1 MAIEAIQA
9 TTAIQGNAGLQELGN
24 NAGMGS
30 FGAFL
35 DQMEKNEVGVQ
46 NKLASYINGS
56 SPLSVHDV
64 MLEIERSRLMLSLAL
79 QVRNKIV
86 EGVQE
91 LYRTPI

>member
-1 MAIEAIQA
+1 MTIEAVQA
-9 TTAIQGNAGLQELGN
+9 LAPIQGMPSIEGVGHAN
-24 NAGMGS
+24 NNNS

-35 DQMEKNEVGVQ
+35 DQMERNEVGVQ
-46 NKLASYINGS
+46 NKLAAYINGS
-56 SPLSVHDV
+56 SSLSVHDV